1 MANKYLDLTGLTYLW
16 GKITDLLSEKRTIKV
31 EIASFSSLP
40 KTVNDSRIKSTDEV
54 VESILGTPSAQSSD
68 WTVTTSD
75 GSLTISGTISGS
87 TTLTLYLTT
96 PE

>member
-40 KTVNDSRIKSTDEV
+40 QTVNDSRIKSTDEV
-54 VESILGTPSAQSSD
+54 VESILGTPSAQRSD

-75 GSLTISGTISGS
+75 GSLTISGTIRGS